1 MIESR
6 MGVTV
11 RQMGG
16 YQVYIPKPL
25 PPDPPIHFDDE
36 LQALLSEADRA
47 LARLDG
53 MTTVLPNADLFVA
66 MYVKKEALL
75 SSQIE
80 GTLASL
86 QGILQFEADM
96 IPADDINEVKEVIN
110 YIRAMDEGLTRTKDG
125 IFSREVLQEI
135 HRILLKGTRGGKKE
149 PGKIRT
155 VQNWIGPKG
164 STIHS
169 ATFVPPPPE
178 KVPVLL
184 EDLEAF
190 LNADDRIPPLIKI
203 GLVHAQFETI
213 HPFIDGNGRMGRLLI
228 TFWLCRKGILARPL
242 LYLSIYLKAHREEYY
257 SLLQEIRF
265 EGNWESWLK
274 FFLRGIRDVSSEA
287 LTNAQEIIRLKEQL
301 LDTVIRENAG
311 GLNAIRL
318 LDLLFKKP
326 VVTVPDIS
334 SALGISHQPAYDL
347 VNQFEK
353 LGILREITGKKRYKK
368 YLFDGYVRII
378 ERGTGTS
385 E

>member
-6 MGVTV
+6 MGIPV
-11 RQMGG
+11 RQEGG
-16 YQVYIPKPL
+16 YQAYIPKPL
-25 PPDPPIHFDDE
+25 PPNPPIHFDDE
-36 LQALLSEADRA
+36 LHHLLSEADRA

-80 GTLASL
+80 GTQASL

-96 IPADDINEVKEVIN
+96 VPTDDMNEVKEVIN
-110 YIRAMDEGLTRTKDG
+110 YIRAMDDGLARTSQG
-125 IFSREVLQEI
+125 LFSLEILQDI

-155 VQNWIGPKG
+155 VQNWIGPRG
-164 STIHS
+164 STLYS
-169 ATFVPPPPE
+169 AAFIPPPPE
-178 KVPVLL
+178 KVPELL
-184 EDLEAF
+184 ADLEAF
-190 LNADDRIPPLIKI
+190 IVADDRIPPLIKI

-213 HPFIDGNGRMGRLLI
+213 HPFIDGNGRMGRLFI
-228 TFWLCRKGILARPL
+228 TFYLCRKGILARPL

-265 EGNWESWLK
+265 EGDWESWLK
-274 FFLRGIRDVSSEA
+274 FFLRGIIEVSNEA
-287 LTNAQEIIRLKEQL
+287 LANAREIITLKEKL
-301 LDTVIRENAG
+301 LDMLVHNNVG
-311 GLNAIRL
+311 GLSAVRL
-318 LDLLFKKP
+318 LDLLFSKP

-353 LGILREITGKKRYKK
+353 LGILKEITGKKRYKK
-368 YLFDGYVRII
+368 YLFTDYVRII
-378 ERGTGTS
+378 ERGTGT
-385 E
+385 

>member
-1 MIESR
+1 

-11 RQMGG
+11 RQKGG
-16 YQVYIPKPL
+16 YQAFIPKPL
-25 PPDPPIHFDDE
+25 PPDPPILFDEE

-53 MTTVLPNADLFVA
+53 MATVLPNADLFVA

-80 GTLASL
+80 GTQASL

-110 YIRAMDEGLTRTKDG
+110 YIRALDEGLARTKDG
-125 IFSREVLQEI
+125 LLSREVLQEI
-135 HRILLKGTRGGKKE
+135 HKILLKGTRGGKKE
-149 PGKIRT
+149 PGIIRT

-169 ATFVPPPPE
+169 ATFIPPPPE
-178 KVPVLL
+178 KVPALL
-184 EDLEAF
+184 SDLEAF
-190 LNADDRIPPLIKI
+190 LNADDRIPPLIRI

-265 EGNWESWLK
+265 EGNWEDWLK
-274 FFLRGIRDVSSEA
+274 FFLQGIIEVSREA
-287 LTNAQEIIRLKEQL
+287 LAHAREIIGLKEQL
-301 LDTVIRENAG
+301 LDTLIHENAG
-311 GLNAIRL
+311 GLNAVRL

-326 VVTVPDIS
+326 VVTVPDVS
-334 SALGISHQPAYDL
+334 AALGISHQPAYDL
-347 VNQFEK
+347 VNQFEEM
-353 LGILREITGKKRYKK
+353 GILREITGKKRYKK
-368 YLFDGYVRII
+368 YLFDAYVRII
-378 ERGTGTS
+378 ERGTGTRA
-385 E
+385 